1 MRKIILFSAWF
12 YLFLSNQSTAQQLD
26 KVIAVVGNE
35 VILLSDV
42 EAQYRL
48 LQSQTDGS
56 VPPNAYCAILE
67 QSLSNAL
74 ILSQAERDSITVSES
89 DVDAQLD
96 SRIQQILDYMGGNAE
111 QFQHYYGMTP
121 QQMKERMHDDMEKQL
136 IIQRMQKDISANQ
149 IITPREVK
157 AFFKRVPKDSLPYF
171 NSEVELDELVIKPEV
186 NAQEDK
192 RALTLAQNLR
202 KQLVEDSVDFAILAR
217 KYSCDPSSGSRG
229 GDLGIVSRGTFVP
242 EFEAVAYQLDKNEL
256 SDILKTEFGYHIIQL
271 IERLGNNI
279 HCRHILI
286 CPNITPKDEEL
297 AFNRADSIRS
307 LILRDSFTFSQ
318 GIQKFSEDAYSK
330 ARNGTLI
337 SAETGEPYIELGDLD
352 TEVYF
357 AIDGKEI
364 GAITQPIKMKGMDGN
379 IIYKVIKIRNRTS
392 PHEANLKADYSRV
405 QKAALEEKK
414 ARYLYTWIK
423 EHIKEHH
430 IELRVED
437 IEELK
442 ACEFMDTWIKR
453 TP

>member
-1 MRKIILFSAWF
+1 M
-12 YLFLSNQSTAQQLD
+12 
-26 KVIAVVGNE
+26 
-35 VILLSDV
+35 
-42 EAQYRL
+42 
-48 LQSQTDGS
+48 
-56 VPPNAYCAILE
+56 
-67 QSLSNAL
+67 
-74 ILSQAERDSITVSES
+74 
-89 DVDAQLD
+89 
-96 SRIQQILDYMGGNAE
+96 
-111 QFQHYYGMTP
+111 
-121 QQMKERMHDDMEKQL
+121 
-136 IIQRMQKDISANQ
+136 
-149 IITPREVK
+149 
-157 AFFKRVPKDSLPYF
+157 
-171 NSEVELDELVIKPEV
+171 
-186 NAQEDK
+186 
-192 RALTLAQNLR
+192 
-202 KQLVEDSVDFAILAR
+202 
-217 KYSCDPSSGSRG
+217 
-229 GDLGIVSRGTFVP
+229 
-242 EFEAVAYQLDKNEL
+242 
-256 SDILKTEFGYHIIQL
+256 
-271 IERLGNNI
+271 
-279 HCRHILI
+279 
-286 CPNITPKDEEL
+286 

-364 GAITQPIKMKGMDGN
+364 GAITQPIKMKGMDGK
-379 IIYKVIKIRNRTS
+379 IIYKIIKIRNRTS